1 MMNLLLY
8 VEAQE
13 TLEHLRGAAGP
24 CGRLVLSYPDDIYED
39 AQGRPSALPCSI
51 EALFEWQPAPTPQAA
66 YAY

>member
-13 TLEHLRGAAGP
+13 TLERLRAAAGP
-24 CGRLVLSYPDDIYED
+24 CGRLVLSYPEDIYED
-39 AQGRPSALPCSI
+39 DRQPSSALPCSI
-51 EALFEWQPAPTPQAA
+51 EELFEWQPEPTPQAA